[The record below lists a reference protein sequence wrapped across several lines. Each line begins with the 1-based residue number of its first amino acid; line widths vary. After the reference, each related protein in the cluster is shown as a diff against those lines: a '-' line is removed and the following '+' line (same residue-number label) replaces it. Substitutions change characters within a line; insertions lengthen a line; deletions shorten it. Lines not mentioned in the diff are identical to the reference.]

1 MKTFYDKRG
10 GVEPGYKSNL
20 DTVQGRVIWKTKT
33 HWLIYVSKDDYYNAF
48 ISDLQ
53 QKDNYHTTLIGYI
66 VIPKGVIIHSCY
78 LATGFWDGLKQLYRS
93 GLGDYPNKSKGAFPE
108 ELL

>member
-10 GVEPGYKSNL
+10 KYDATLVGGIDKVE
-20 DTVQGRVIWKTKT
+20 GRVIWKTKT

>member
-10 GVEPGYKSNL
+10 KYDPRLVSGINKVEGKVL
-20 DTVQGRVIWKTKT
+20 WKTKT
-33 HWLIYVSKDDYYNAF
+33 HWLIYVSKDDYYDALMSN
-48 ISDLQ
+48 LER
-53 QKDNYHTTLIGYI
+53 KDNYHTTLVGYL

-78 LATGFWDGLKQLYRS
+78 LATGFWDGLKALYRS
-93 GLGDYPNKSKGAFPE
+93 GLSSYASNSKTELPE

>member
-10 GVEPGYKSNL
+10 GAEPGYNSNVNTL
-20 DTVQGRVIWKTKT
+20 QARVIWKTKT
-33 HWLIYVSKDDYYNAF
+33 HWLIYVDKDDYYNSF
-48 ISDLQ
+48 MSFVT
-53 QKDNYHTTLIGYI
+53 NEEHYHTDLIGYI

-78 LATGFWDGLKQLYRS
+78 LATGFWDGVKTLFRS
-93 GLGDYPNKSKGAFPE
+93 GKTPAVTKSKGEFPE

>member
-10 GVEPGYKSNL
+10 KYNPKHVGGIDKVE
-20 DTVQGRVIWKTKT
+20 GRVIWKTKT

-48 ISDLQ
+48 VSNLEQ
-53 QKDNYHTTLIGYI
+53 RYNYHTTLIGYI
-66 VIPKGVIIHSCY
+66 VIPKGVIVNTCY
-78 LATGFWDGLKQLYRS
+78 LATGFWDGLKALFRS
-93 GLGDYPNKSKGAFPE
+93 GKTPAITKTKNEFPE